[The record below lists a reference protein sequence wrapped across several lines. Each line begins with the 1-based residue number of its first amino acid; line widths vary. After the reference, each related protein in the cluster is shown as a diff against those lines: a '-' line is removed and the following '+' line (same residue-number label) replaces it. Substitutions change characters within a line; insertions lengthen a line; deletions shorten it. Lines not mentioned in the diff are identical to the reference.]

1 MRIYKSVLKC
11 KTRGNMKKKK
21 ILAGLVMSLVT
32 SFSSLVGSE
41 DKGDQITYDYI
52 IVGNGTA
59 GAVLARK
66 LSDDHKTKVLV
77 LEAGINHGND
87 PAILDVQGADLLA
100 NLTTLTFNPKY
111 AETYALNVFF
121 PLVSIPYS
129 EGRGWGGSSMHNY
142 LEVIIGTPGI
152 YDAWAAISGNSLWNY
167 NNLLP
172 LMLAL
177 ENYTPCMTAANPLQR
192 GVGGPISVTQSTP
205 ITMDPLAI
213 LLAAGSNAG
222 FINDINDPTEMS
234 TTGHFNLGAS
244 PFQLFATP
252 GSGPCTVGE
261 RSFSANSFLT
271 SSVVSFEGKGQHGRL
286 LRIESNAFVSKVLF
300 DGKKAIGVKFVY
312 GTNPNKV
319 LKAFGKKIILC
330 AGGVNS
336 PAILQRSGIGDPAV
350 LKPLGIKVLVNN
362 PNVGANL
369 LNQYG
374 GNAVV
379 AGTTTATPFLQVF
392 TNGSAAV
399 PLAAPFTYP
408 NDDVRRVQMAAF
420 QAAPGVAQIL
430 GFLLEPNS
438 RGSVKIVSKNG
449 LIQPLI
455 DLGMYTD
462 GPFTTNGT
470 DANLAVANYYV
481 IAQSVGLG
489 NMIFPPPAHFAV
501 PALLFQDLLSSS
513 GTTAESH
520 ICGTARMGTSKD
532 NAVVNGE
539 LEVFGVKN
547 LMVVDASVIPVLA
560 DGNTCYSVYVL
571 ALGAAKIL
579 GIRTPPAR

>member
-1 MRIYKSVLKC
+1 M
-11 KTRGNMKKKK
+11 TKKK
-21 ILAGLVMSLVT
+21 ILAGLVMGLVT
-32 SFSSLVGSE
+32 SFSNLVAKDV
-41 DKGDQITYDYI
+41 DKGEQITYDYI

-66 LSDDHKTKVLV
+66 LSDDHKSKVLV
-77 LEAGINHGND
+77 LESGINHGND
-87 PAILDVQGADLLA
+87 PAILDVQGSDLLA
-100 NLTTLTFNPKY
+100 NLTSLTYNPKY
-111 AETYALNVFF
+111 AETYSINVFF
-121 PLVSIPYS
+121 PLVAISYS

-142 LEVIIGTPGI
+142 LQVIRGTPGI
-152 YDAWAAISGNSLWNY
+152 YDEWASISGNSLWDY
-167 NNLLP
+167 NTLLP
-172 LMLAL
+172 IMLAL
-177 ENYTPCMTAANPLQR
+177 ENYTPCMTVANPLQR

-205 ITMDPLAI
+205 VTMDPLAI

-244 PFQLFATP
+244 AFQLFATP
-252 GSGPCTVGE
+252 GPSPCTLGE

-271 SSVVSFEGKGQHGRL
+271 PSVVSFDGKGQHGRL
-286 LRIESNAFVSKVLF
+286 LRIESNAYVSKVIF
-300 DGKKAIGVKFVY
+300 DGKKAVGVKFVY
-312 GTNPNKV
+312 GNQPNKV

-336 PAILQRSGIGDPAV
+336 PAILQRSGIGDPEV

-374 GNAVV
+374 GNAVFV
-379 AGTTTATPFLQVF
+379 GTTTATPFLQVF
-392 TNGSAAV
+392 MNGSAAV

-408 NDDVRRVQMAAF
+408 NDDVRRVQIDAF
-420 QAAPGVAQIL
+420 QAAPGIAQAL
-430 GFLLEPNS
+430 AFLLEPKS
-438 RGSVKIVSKNG
+438 RGSIKIVSKNA
-449 LIQPLI
+449 LVQPLI
-455 DLGMYTD
+455 DLNMYSD

-470 DANLAVANYYV
+470 DANLAVATYYV

-489 NMIFPPPAHFAV
+489 NMIFPPSAHFAD
-501 PALLFQDLLSSS
+501 PALLFADLLSAS

-532 NAVVNGE
+532 TAVVNGD

-547 LMVVDASVIPVLA
+547 LMVVDASAIPVLA
-560 DGNTCYSVYVL
+560 DGNTCYSVYAL

-579 GIRTPPAR
+579 GVTTPPAR